1 MAPPESWRVQ
11 LWHSEE
17 LAMPDVGQD
26 RQDLLPISGTLRR
39 KRAEA
44 RLARAAYGTNG
55 WRLIEPDDDGEWVV
69 GEATGRL
76 CLPVLI
82 DASLS
87 TAAAL
92 GRRRSNWGDR
102 GD

>member
-1 MAPPESWRVQ
+1 
-11 LWHSEE
+11 
-17 LAMPDVGQD
+17 MPDVG
-26 RQDLLPISGTLRR
+26 QDLLPISGTLRR

-92 GRRRSNWGDR
+92 WSATLKLGRQGAIDTL
-102 GD
+102 